1 MDVSNGIVIA
11 LGLGIVF
18 AGLICLVIICSL
30 LGAICKVLVKPEE
43 KSAPSAAPVA
53 SGSAP
58 IANKQ
63 ELVAAICAAIAEDLG
78 TDASNIR
85 VVSFKKI

>member
-1 MDVSNGIVIA
+1 MHFEYDVAAGVYKIYRYGFAFITDNFY
-11 LGLGIVF
+11 LGTVDGTN
-18 AGLICLVIICSL
+18 II
-30 LGAICKVLVKPEE
+30 
-43 KSAPSAAPVA
+43 SAAPVA

-78 TDASNIR
+78 TEASNIR